1 MCRKSARVVQELIKL
16 FSTKASNVM
25 WYSFFKIF
33 FFCFYAD
40 FWNGI
45 LLPCGEY
52 SVAQEVD
59 LPASS
64 TWWCLSTNIW
74 HSTNVA
80 TTSSSRS
87 GLTTTTTSTSSPT
100 STVARTPSRTTNDTS
115 PRLWCTLAAS
125 TQRRKATAVEVIPG
139 DAQKKNICLEREI
152 RCQNSGRGRKEGRE
166 NGRRNSKKSGWK
178 NEW

>member
-1 MCRKSARVVQELIKL
+1 MCRKSARVMQELII
-16 FSTKASNVM
+16 FFDKASNVM
-25 WYSFFKIF
+25 WYSFSKIF

-40 FWNGI
+40 FWKRK

-64 TWWCLSTNIW
+64 AWWCLSTNVW

-100 STVARTPSRTTNDTS
+100 STIARTPSRTTNDTS
-115 PRLWCTLAAS
+115 TRLWCTLAAS
-125 TQRRKATAVEVIPG
+125 TQRRKTTA
-139 DAQKKNICLEREI
+139 ARICPEKECLFGERDKMSE
-152 RCQNSGRGRKEGRE
+152 Q
-166 NGRRNSKKSGWK
+166 WK
-178 NEW
+178 R